1 MRTCIS
7 CKIMYS
13 KYQGSACRQC
23 YEDLKAKVEQ
33 CNEDL
38 NAKLAFLTMPQPA
51 SFSDVVLFADDDD
64 EYPVPVPAH
73 KAVLAN
79 RSPVLRA
86 MLDIEMKESL
96 SGTIKIG
103 DVSYDA
109 LRAFVN
115 FLYTAEVCLDQ
126 QLACELLVMSEKY
139 QVQHLKDFCQ
149 KFLVSNLNLD
159 NSLSTYTFAHQHNF
173 KPIID
178 AALTLI
184 TASMDKL
191 ASRDEYTELKE
202 RDPGLLLEIYE
213 AYFSKQA
220 NTQWHNA

>member
-1 MRTCIS
+1 MRS
-7 CKIMYS
+7 CMSCQTMNS
-13 KYQGSACRQC
+13 KFQ
-23 YEDLKAKVEQ
+23 DLEAKVEQ
-33 CNEDL
+33 YKEVL
-38 NAKLAFLTMPQPA
+38 SAKLAFLTMPQPA
-51 SFSDVVLFADDDD
+51 SFSDVVLFADNDD

-73 KAVLAN
+73 KAILAN

-86 MLDIEMKESL
+86 MLDNEMKESL

-103 DVSYDA
+103 DVSYDVL

-115 FLYTAEVCLDQ
+115 YLYTAEVCLDQ
-126 QLACELLVMSEKY
+126 KLACELLVMSEKY
-139 QVQHLKDFCQ
+139 EVQHLKDFCQ

-202 RDPGLLLEIYE
+202 RDPRLLLEIYE
-213 AYFSKQA
+213 AYFSKRA
-220 NTQWHNA
+220 N

>member
-1 MRTCIS
+1 MNSTYHQGTCS
-7 CKIMYS
+7 
-13 KYQGSACRQC
+13 RC
-23 YEDLKAKVEQ
+23 YELFKAKVEQ

-38 NAKLAFLTMPQPA
+38 NAKLAFLTMPQPT
-51 SFSDVVLFADDDD
+51 SFSDVVLFADDHD
-64 EYPVPVPAH
+64 EYPVPAH
-73 KAVLAN
+73 KAILAN

-86 MLDIEMKESL
+86 MLDNEMKESL

-115 FLYTAEVCLDQ
+115 YLYTAEVCLDQ
-126 QLACELLVMSEKY
+126 KLACELLVMSEKY

-149 KFLVSNLNLD
+149 KFVVSNLNLD

-191 ASRDEYTELKE
+191 ASRDVYTELKE

-213 AYFSKQA
+213 AYFSKRA
-220 NTQWHNA
+220 N

>member
-1 MRTCIS
+1 MRSCIS
-7 CKIMYS
+7 CQI
-13 KYQGSACRQC
+13 
-23 YEDLKAKVEQ
+23 KAKVEQ
-33 CNEDL
+33 RKRNEDL

-51 SFSDVVLFADDDD
+51 SFSDVVLFANDDD
-64 EYPVPVPAH
+64 EHPVPVPAH

-86 MLDIEMKESL
+86 MLDNEMKESL

-109 LRAFVN
+109 LRAFIN
-115 FLYTAEVCLDQ
+115 YLYTAEY
-126 QLACELLVMSEKY
+126 ASTSNWP
-139 QVQHLKDFCQ
+139 VQHLKDFCH

-159 NSLSTYTFAHQHNF
+159 NSLSTYTFARQHNF
-173 KPIID
+173 KSIID

-184 TASMDKL
+184 TANMNKL
-191 ASRDEYTELKE
+191 ASRDEYIELKE

-213 AYFSKQA
+213 AYFSKWPKWA
-220 NTQWHNA
+220 Y